1 MNPSIVSGARRA
13 VISKGTN
20 EYFLDATSDSDGSPA
35 AGAALG
41 ASSAVSH
48 GTEQL
53 RTDTWTHLA
62 AAYDGSA
69 LKLYV
74 NGKQISS
81 VPYRGSITASNS
93 PLQLGGDSNFGRFF
107 SGAIDEARIYNRA
120 LTQSEIQTDMSTP
133 IGAALVSITMTPNAS
148 SLEIGEAQ
156 QFKAIGTY
164 ADGRQRDLTGSVTWT
179 SSSNSTVTVNGTGVA
194 LGVAEGDATIRASSG
209 AVCGT
214 QSIIIGARGFSITAS
229 PSSLSV
235 AQGKQGKSTITTT
248 VKGGFNNAISL
259 SATGVPSGTTVN
271 FSPNPIPAPGAGR
284 SNMTISV
291 GQSTSTGTYPITVTG
306 RAGNYRQTTIVTL
319 TVISASGFTISASP
333 STVNIVQG
341 HQGNSTITTAINGSF
356 NSAIILSATGMPTGT
371 TVSFS
376 TNPIPPPGAG
386 TSIMTIKVGVS
397 TSIGSYP
404 LTITGNGGGAQH
416 TTTVTL
422 NVTTSGPQVSLSWN
436 PSQDQVIG
444 YNLYRSLAS
453 GGPYSKINANLIPNT
468 NYTDLSVQH
477 GITYYYVA
485 TAVDPEQQES
495 MYSNEASAN
504 VP

>member
-1 MNPSIVSGARRA
+1 MQRSGPAR
-13 VISKGTN
+13 
-20 EYFLDATSDSDGSPA
+20 
-35 AGAALG
+35 AG
-41 ASSAVSH
+41 V
-48 GTEQL
+48 
-53 RTDTWTHLA
+53 R
-62 AAYDGSA
+62 
-69 LKLYV
+69 
-74 NGKQISS
+74 
-81 VPYRGSITASNS
+81 
-93 PLQLGGDSNFGRFF
+93 
-107 SGAIDEARIYNRA
+107 
-120 LTQSEIQTDMSTP
+120 
-133 IGAALVSITMTPNAS
+133 NAEHNHRRS
-148 SLEIGEAQ
+148 
-156 QFKAIGTY
+156 
-164 ADGRQRDLTGSVTWT
+164 RV
-179 SSSNSTVTVNGTGVA
+179 
-194 LGVAEGDATIRASSG
+194 
-209 AVCGT
+209 
-214 QSIIIGARGFSITAS
+214 SITAS

-259 SATGVPSGTTVN
+259 SATGVPHGTTVN

-306 RAGNYRQTTIVTL
+306 RAGDYRQTTIVTL

-333 STVNIVQG
+333 STVTIVQG
-341 HQGNSTITTAINGSF
+341 HQGSSTITTAINGSF

-386 TSIMTIKVGVS
+386 ISVMTIKVGVS

-453 GGPYSKINANLIPNT
+453 GGPYSKINANLIPTT

-485 TAVDPEQQES
+485 TAVDREQQES
-495 MYSNEASAN
+495 MRTRMRLRQMYRSNQKKARRAAGARRVADSKSATAICPARTTTSTVDYDFKLLSCFLISAASL
-504 VP
+504 